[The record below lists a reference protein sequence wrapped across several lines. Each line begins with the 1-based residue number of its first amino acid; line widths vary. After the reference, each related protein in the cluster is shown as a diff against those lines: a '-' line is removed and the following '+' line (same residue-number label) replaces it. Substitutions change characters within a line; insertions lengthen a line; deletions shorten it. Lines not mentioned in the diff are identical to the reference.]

1 MKSSHNRGH
10 ELLLTFPSLLML
22 IVLVGVPTLI
32 VIFTAFCKD
41 PSGSLKAGFSLDAF
55 REIFTLYYAEIT
67 FETITYTSL
76 TTFFSIL
83 IGLPVAYTIARSHG
97 RMRQLLLLMIFIPFW
112 TNMVVHIAAWKI
124 VLHPDGFL
132 HDALVFLHLIGEKQ
146 LLWNTPFA
154 VLTLFVYVFLPF
166 AIIPLYA
173 AIEKF
178 DFRLMESARDLGAT
192 SRQAFFRVFLPGIRN
207 GIYSAAVLVFVPV
220 FGCYI
225 IPQLVGG
232 PGCDVL
238 YANKIYQYTSTQSHN
253 IPIAAALSLLLL
265 LAMLIPWVLYRVS
278 AIRKAQTDGELR
290 SVSHAA
296 ASTAS
301 SSASAVSTAQPHS
314 SASAAASTAQPSS
327 GKETRV

>member
-1 MKSSHNRGH
+1 MKKTEGGNRRGH
-10 ELLLTFPSLLML
+10 EFLLTLPSLLML
-22 IVLVGVPTLI
+22 IVLVGIPTII

-41 PSGSLKAGFSLDAF
+41 PRGSFDAGFSLDAF
-55 REIFTLYYAEIT
+55 REIFTFYYAEIT
-67 FETITYTSL
+67 LETLIYTCL

-83 IGLPVAYTIARSHG
+83 VGLPVAYLIARSHG
-97 RMRQLLLLMIFIPFW
+97 RIRQLLLLMVFIPFW

-132 HDALVFLHLIGEKQ
+132 HDALVFLRLIDDKQ

-178 DFRLMESARDLGAT
+178 DFRLIDSARDLGAT
-192 SRQAFFRVFLPGIRN
+192 STQALFRVFLPGIRN
-207 GIYSAAVLVFVPV
+207 GVVSAAVLVFVPV

-265 LAMLIPWVLYRVS
+265 LAMFIPWVIYRVY
-278 AIRKAQTDGELR
+278 AIRASRAEGEMRLAEKSENAGMSGTSFDKVKGDGKVENKPR
-290 SVSHAA
+290 NGVSD
-296 ASTAS
+296 
-301 SSASAVSTAQPHS
+301 
-314 SASAAASTAQPSS
+314 
-327 GKETRV
+327 GKERF